1 MDVLKNTENELKSV
15 KMQLSERE
23 DRLIA
28 VQKSLDRERDEKM
41 SFIDDK
47 NKEEEEFTLE
57 KSHWQVE
64 RMELK
69 KQVEEM
75 VTQTNTD
82 KKTKLSEIETNE
94 INQAY
99 HKVIKDKEGLESEN
113 TLLKQEIKRLQLII
127 ANPHEIDSNFNTS
140 VPIDEDFGYSSSRNT
155 LEKPH
160 TKHST
165 SGTSSQLSEG
175 DILSII
181 ASEISI
187 KNSSHIQNSKMDVQI
202 VPSTIERYFK
212 RVFSQRGGKP
222 FSSPLSWTHFN
233 DSKLINNIFTNFY

>member
-1 MDVLKNTENELKSV
+1 MLRNTENELKSV

-47 NKEEEEFTLE
+47 NKEEEEYTIE

-64 RMELK
+64 RTELK

-75 VTQTNTD
+75 VSQTNTD
-82 KKTKLSEIETNE
+82 KKSKLSDIETNE

-99 HKVIKDKEGLESEN
+99 HKIIKDKEGLESEN
-113 TLLKQEIKRLQLII
+113 ILLKQEIKRLQLII
-127 ANPHEIDSNFNTS
+127 ANPHEIDSNYNSS

-160 TKHST
+160 TKHS
-165 SGTSSQLSEG
+165 SSVTSSQLSEG

-187 KNSSHIQNSKMDVQI
+187 KNSSHIQNSKTEVQI

-212 RVFSQRGGKP
+212 RVFSQRGGKHFRNLFLL
-222 FSSPLSWTHFN
+222 FSFM
-233 DSKLINNIFTNFY
+233 DSL

>member
-1 MDVLKNTENELKSV
+1 MEVLKNTENELKSV

-23 DRLIA
+23 DRLIT

-47 NKEEEEFTLE
+47 NKEDEEWTIE

-64 RMELK
+64 RTELK
-69 KQVEEM
+69 QQVEEM
-75 VTQTNTD
+75 ISQTNSD
-82 KKTKLSEIETNE
+82 KKSKLSEIETND

-113 TLLKQEIKRLQLII
+113 ILLKKEIKRLQMII
-127 ANPHEIDSNFNTS
+127 ANPHEIDSNFNSS

-160 TKHST
+160 TKHS
-165 SGTSSQLSEG
+165 SSQLSEG
-175 DILSII
+175 EILSII
-181 ASEISI
+181 ASEVSI
-187 KNSSHIQNSKMDVQI
+187 KNSSNIQNSKMEVHI

-212 RVFSQRGGKP
+212 RVFSQRGGKHSRTL
-222 FSSPLSWTHFN
+222 FSFHGLTWMI
-233 DSKLINNIFTNFY
+233 KIQIN